1 MGGCN
6 GSGGEGGGV
15 DEVAVGNIDEEV
27 KVCKEVGPDERDG
40 DVHDDEPPGEG
51 AVTEGES
58 HRLVPIGDDAG
69 AVGSYQMSIGAWT
82 ITAMNHGLWEEG
94 SASTRADEEVETCE
108 GIKHKEHISGDRD
121 HRFKRRPHNSF
132 YGHAHVFFTF
142 FGRIP
147 KTSVVIT
154 KFCSEV
160 IPPEGGGGRVLLW
173 ARARFL
179 GLGPGGGPVGVWRLA
194 QRRCS
199 CVSSG
204 GLEGSSTLSKGP
216 DEVAA

>member
-1 MGGCN
+1 MPWLAGVQGVRQSSRRKTSGKEDLREAKSSWALLTWRASRVGSCN

-27 KVCKEVGPDERDG
+27 KACKEVGPDERDR

-51 AVTEGES
+51 SVTEGES

-94 SASTRADEEVETCE
+94 SASTCADEEVETCE

-132 YGHAHVFFTF
+132 YGHAHGFSHFLAEY
-142 FGRIP
+142 P
-147 KTSVVIT
+147 K
-154 KFCSEV
+154 
-160 IPPEGGGGRVLLW
+160 RVW
-173 ARARFL
+173 
-179 GLGPGGGPVGVWRLA
+179 
-194 QRRCS
+194 
-199 CVSSG
+199 
-204 GLEGSSTLSKGP
+204 
-216 DEVAA
+216 